1 MIHYLLHQLPTL
13 ELLGQYLLM
22 LPSQLPCSQSLLL
35 PQCACLLTQLSKPS
49 LQLLLRTVLPVSF
62 MRVHSPLKR
71 FEHPVKSTLGVK
83 VLLLDLVGQLPLLL
97 QLILELLGLVN
108 LCVVLYLTLDP
119 LNIPL
124 KPKTLLASLGH

>member
-1 MIHYLLHQLPTL
+1 
-13 ELLGQYLLM
+13 
-22 LPSQLPCSQSLLL
+22 
-35 PQCACLLTQLSKPS
+35 
-49 LQLLLRTVLPVSF
+49 

-97 QLILELLGLVN
+97 QLILEILGLVN